1 MGLNSIELTEKI
13 RTMLIDLNFSAA
25 ARSVKDEDD
34 LFDNGA
40 LDSLTLIQFV
50 LALEEEFKIQ
60 LVNSDISYDN
70 FRNFNHLVKMLQE
83 VYKV

>member
-1 MGLNSIELTEKI
+1 MNSIELTGKI
-13 RTMLIDLNFSAA
+13 RKLLIDLNFSAA

-60 LVNSDISYDN
+60 LLNSDISYDN
-70 FRNFNHLVKMLQE
+70 FKSFSHLVKMLQE